1 MKRSRFLAFLM
12 GLMVFSTVHAV
23 PINENQ
29 AKSIAAGF
37 MARRAFSGPG
47 LELAMR
53 APRLGGAPAG
63 QAAYYVFNSSD
74 GQQGFVIVAGDD
86 RVPAVLGYGDHGNYN
101 PEDAPEA
108 LKALLDSYSEQ
119 IEALD
124 HGAEAAPTLKG
135 RSSISPLLP
144 TAWSQVNPY
153 NIMLP
158 QLQNG
163 NHVVTGCA
171 ATSMAQVM
179 RYWRC
184 PPRPSQ
190 TIPEYTSS
198 TLDFYMPALQPV
210 DFDWDNMQNNYL
222 TSEPQSQ
229 SAIAVA
235 TLMLYCAQSIEMD
248 FKNNASSASGSRIAM
263 AMADYFGYSGGAH
276 SVSRVNYSSQQ
287 WADIIYSELAA
298 GRPVIYNAMTKAS
311 GHSFVC
317 DGYDGNGMFHIN
329 WGWNGASNG
338 YFLLDILD
346 PDLQGTASSN
356 SYEPYVF
363 TQSAIVGIEPGNG
376 GGAVK
381 EVTAANFFLEGSTT
395 IRKANNGQFSVTI
408 SDRFYNYT
416 SQSFPVYLGWGLFDG
431 DSIVEEIET
440 GFAGDMEPGYYM
452 YVESEELK
460 FGSSIRLGTYTIKP
474 VYSLDGENWTPC
486 VGSDR
491 NYIEVEFYYN
501 SCTITGHGTS
511 AEMDYLVN
519 YVQLK
524 GTMHP
529 RRPIHVN
536 VNMTNMGESTN
547 NILNMYVDF
556 IYRGSAFVGLEK
568 DERDDVQFTFVVTEP
583 GSHRVSF
590 SWENGDRDIAY
601 QYFTVTPMPSATL
614 SGTIKT
620 LNVADAVGSIINS
633 DKFSVQLTVLNTGST
648 PYDEDIT
655 VNLYKNMYGSSGT
668 LVQAMSQRVMIEP
681 GQTQVVTFDL
691 DNVMDGWRYFVT
703 SGYYSNAEYVSLA
716 GTSFYTVVFPPKP
729 VKGDVNNDREVNI
742 ADVNM
747 AIDIILTGSDNMV
760 GDVNG
765 DGEVNIADIN
775 EIINIILNDN

>member
-1 MKRSRFLAFLM
+1 MKTYRTLLLLMLSLMATSTAWAEFINESQARAIASRFMAERAM
-12 GLMVFSTVHAV
+12 PSTGLKMTHKAS
-23 PINENQ
+23 
-29 AKSIAAGF
+29 
-37 MARRAFSGPG
+37 
-47 LELAMR
+47 
-53 APRLGGAPAG
+53 RLGTASGEK
-63 QAAYYVFNSSD
+63 AAYYVFN
-74 GQQGFVIVAGDD
+74 GNTGYVIVAGDD
-86 RVPAVLGYGDHGNYN
+86 RAPAILGYS
-101 PEDAPEA
+101 ERCSFDAQQVPEA
-108 LKALLDSYSEQ
+108 LQHLLDGYAAQ
-119 IEALD
+119 IEDLAS
-124 HGAEAAPTLKG
+124 GAKSAPVYRAG
-135 RSSISPLLP
+135 SSISPLV
-144 TAWSQVNPY
+144 TAEWSQNAPY
-153 NIMLP
+153 NSLLP
-158 QLQNG
+158 VMSNG
-163 NHVVTGCA
+163 ERAVVGCVGTA
-171 ATSMAQVM
+171 LAQVM
-179 RYWRC
+179 YYWQC
-184 PPRPSQ
+184 PARP
-190 TIPEYTSS
+190 TKVIPAYTSS
-198 TLDFYMPALQPV
+198 TYGITMPELPVVDFGWNVMQDTYLSNDLTSDGAVAAATLSLYCDQALQ
-210 DFDWDNMQNNYL
+210 
-222 TSEPQSQ
+222 
-229 SAIAVA
+229 
-235 TLMLYCAQSIEMD
+235 MD
-248 FKNNASSASGSRIAM
+248 FLLGVSSGRSFRIPELIST
-263 AMADYFGYSGGAH
+263 YFGYKSSAH
-276 SVSRVNYSSQQ
+276 IESRENYSTEG
-287 WADIIYSELAA
+287 WNDLLYAELAA
-298 GRPVIYNAMTKAS
+298 GRPVIYS
-311 GHSFVC
+311 GDKRTGGHAFIC

-529 RRPIHVN
+529 RRPIHVK

-601 QYFTVTPMPSATL
+601 QYFTVNPMPSATL